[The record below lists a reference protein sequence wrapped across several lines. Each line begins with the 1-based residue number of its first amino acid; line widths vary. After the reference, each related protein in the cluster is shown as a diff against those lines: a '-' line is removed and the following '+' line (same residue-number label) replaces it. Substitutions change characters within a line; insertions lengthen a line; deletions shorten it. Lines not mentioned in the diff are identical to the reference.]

1 MGQRARYPVDL
12 HSHST
17 FSDGALDPTAL
28 VALAAKR
35 GVSHLALTDHD
46 TTAGLDEAHAAG
58 AAHGVTII
66 NGVEISA
73 WATREL
79 HVLGYFVDRHE
90 PVLKAR
96 LKAQTTARVERVHTI
111 GARLAALGKPIDV
124 DAVLASA
131 DGNVGRPHIARAL
144 LKAGWVKTMN
154 EAFSRF
160 LGDGQAAYV
169 PASRLPVAEAITLI
183 HGAGGLAVLAH
194 PGVGNVDPQIEG
206 FVAAGLDGIECFHP
220 AHDAAKTEH
229 YRGMA
234 RLFGLRETGGSDFH
248 AADHSAGPGSHGV
261 DLAALEQ
268 LSAQAR
274 RRQR

>member
-1 MGQRARYPVDL
+1 MGQRARFPVDL

-17 FSDGALDPTAL
+17 FSDGALEPTAL

-35 GVSHLALTDHD
+35 GVTHLALTDHD
-46 TTAGLDEAHAAG
+46 TTAGLEEAHAAG
-58 AAHGVTII
+58 ARYGVEII
-66 NGVEISA
+66 DGVEISA
-73 WATREL
+73 WSTREL

-96 LKAQTTARVERVHTI
+96 LEAQTTARVERVHTI

-144 LKAGWVKTMN
+144 LSAGWVKTMN
-154 EAFSRF
+154 EAFQRF

-169 PASRLPVAEAITLI
+169 PAGRLPVTEAIELI

-194 PGVGNVDPQIEG
+194 PGVGGVDAQIEG
-206 FVAAGLDGIECFHP
+206 FAAAGLDGIECHHP
-220 AHDAAKTEH
+220 AHDAAKAHH
-229 YRGMA
+229 YCVMA
-234 RLFGLRETGGSDFH
+234 RLFGLIETGGSDFH
-248 AADHSAGPGSHGV
+248 ASDHSAGPGSHGIA
-261 DLAALEQ
+261 LSALERF
-268 LSAQAR
+268 SSQAR
-274 RRQR
+274 RRHE